1 MKYTKKSVRYKS
13 FLCLALCLFLAG
25 CSTGD
30 ADSMD
35 VRKSLESEAD
45 AQTTQEYSDSQEEEL
60 PQSTTEPA
68 PRELYYITSSQTQ
81 DTADL
86 TAFIDRIR
94 TDGYNWHEVAVSELP
109 ADAGAVIL
117 NSPQEDLSAEDF
129 TILEEYMNTGGRI
142 FVLLPASESET
153 RYKYLDRLLEE
164 FYIRFDYN
172 LVTDEA
178 HILENDYIQMQ
189 AINYP
194 DRFLFADES
203 MENGIVYMR
212 NARSFHHL
220 PQGENTIY
228 DAMLQTFDTASGLPY
243 GGVEDD
249 PEIYESEKMDVM
261 IFCREEIK
269 KNACVVVM
277 GSSDFL
283 LDENYEDHYA
293 KPAQNWAYSAIDW
306 LYNYSRNF

>member
-1 MKYTKKSVRYKS
+1 MKFMKSVSCKTI
-13 FLCLALCLFLAG
+13 LLALCLCLTG
-25 CSTGD
+25 CHTVDS
-30 ADSMD
+30 DSMD
-35 VRKSLESEAD
+35 VPTSLESEAD
-45 AQTTQEYSDSQEEEL
+45 SSEDSSSEESVTE
-60 PQSTTEPA
+60 PTTEPA

-81 DTADL
+81 DVAQL
-86 TAFIDRIR
+86 TSFIDRIR
-94 TDGYNWHEVAVSELP
+94 TDGYNWHEVTVSELP

-129 TILEEYMNTGGRI
+129 NILEEYMNTGGRI

-172 LVTDEA
+172 LITDEA
-178 HILENDYIQMQ
+178 HTLEDDYIQIQ
-189 AINYP
+189 AIDYP

-203 MENGIVYMR
+203 MEDGIVYIR
-212 NARSFHHL
+212 NARSLHHM
-220 PQGENTIY
+220 PQGENTVY
-228 DAMLQTFDTASGLPY
+228 DSMLQTFDTASGLPY

-261 IFCREEIK
+261 IYCREEIK
-269 KNACVVVM
+269 KNASVVVM

-283 LDENYEDHYA
+283 LDENYENHRA

>member
-1 MKYTKKSVRYKS
+1 MIIMKIMKSV
-13 FLCLALCLFLAG
+13 FILLALCVCLTG
-25 CSTGD
+25 CNTSD

-35 VRKSLESEAD
+35 VPKSLESEAD
-45 AQTTQEYSDSQEEEL
+45 SQTSEADPEHVPEASVTK
-60 PQSTTEPA
+60 STTEPA

-81 DTADL
+81 DVAQL
-86 TAFIDRIR
+86 TSFIDRIR
-94 TDGYNWHEVAVSELP
+94 TDGYNWNEITVSELP

-117 NSPQEDLSAEDF
+117 NAPQEDLSAEDF
-129 TILEEYMNTGGRI
+129 NILEEYMNTGGRI

-153 RYKYLDRLLEE
+153 RYKYLARLLEE

-172 LVTDEA
+172 LITDEA
-178 HILENDYIQMQ
+178 HALEDNYIQMQ
-189 AINYP
+189 AIDYP

-203 MENGIVYMR
+203 MEDGIVYLR
-212 NARSFHHL
+212 NARSLQHM
-220 PQGENTIY
+220 PQGENTVY
-228 DAMLQTFDTASGLPY
+228 DSMLQTFDTASGLPY

-261 IFCREEIK
+261 IYCREEIK

-283 LDENYEDHYA
+283 LDENYENHRA